1 MPGRKL
7 DTPEFADGYTQVGN
21 RSLFPLANGFLLWEG
36 EHPSWTSKS
45 SFHLRPS
52 FDDRPDRCRS
62 WFLLAGVMISTAAA
76 PSSFNDFR
84 NSSGTDQLAV
94 GYFQGTGTSG
104 CIRVNASAAG
114 LGVQDGSNI
123 TLQMVYNGGDGVLYQ
138 VKSSEPSFSLNL
150 CRRRVADPGSTVRGS
165 HS

>member
-1 MPGRKL
+1 
-7 DTPEFADGYTQVGN
+7 
-21 RSLFPLANGFLLWEG
+21 
-36 EHPSWTSKS
+36 
-45 SFHLRPS
+45 
-52 FDDRPDRCRS
+52 
-62 WFLLAGVMISTAAA
+62 MISTAAA

-138 VKSSEPSFSLNL
+138 VSRANSRSPSICTGEELL
-150 CRRRVADPGSTVRGS
+150 TLVR
-165 HS
+165 